1 MSEAESNPSS
11 SYVSGTYLKPDT
23 IEDREYQSQLVD
35 AALQQSTLVAL
46 PTGTGKTPVA
56 LRVADQRL
64 AEYGGTILML
74 APTQPL
80 VQQHA
85 EFFREM
91 LEIPDHEIKVF
102 TGDVRPDD
110 RADQWNGATSVVL
123 ATPQVIEN
131 DLVGNRYDLSDVS
144 YLVFDECHRA
154 TGDYSYNYIAER
166 YHGNS
171 EDTLVTGLSASPGSN
186 KEDILTVCKNLGI
199 TSVEVLTED
208 DESLKK
214 YLNDTEI
221 NYQRLDMPDEI
232 LDARDMIQD
241 VYQKRL
247 KRLKKGGVMQSAA
260 KDVSFKQLQ
269 SARGK
274 IQGLINNDD
283 SAGYELAS
291 VHAEAMKLYHA
302 LKIIESQGVEATE
315 SYFEEIE
322 SDANSSDGT
331 KAAKKLMSDSDI
343 QKARDLLASFDGVHP
358 KLTQVAI
365 EIGKVLREDGQVLIF
380 SEYRSTV
387 ENIVEFLDQNP
398 NVNPA
403 RFVGQK
409 DKSENDG
416 MSQDEQKE
424 TVQKFRD
431 GEYNVL
437 VATSV
442 AEEGLDIPAVDLV
455 LMFEPIPSGIRSI
468 QRRGRTGR
476 ERDGKVVVLMA
487 NDTRDEQKYWISQHR
502 EDSMKEDMNELK
514 DMENVLNE
522 ELRDEQAAL
531 TEFGERLDEDGDP
544 TVIVD
549 SRETQSS
556 ITKNL
561 DRMPDVQISLETI
574 DVGDYIM
581 SDRVAVERKTHQ
593 DFLDTLTGGDDR
605 DLFKQMGDL
614 TSSYSKA
621 MLVLEG
627 EEGVEGLY
635 TRSQVPRSAIEGA
648 LASIA
653 VDFGISV
660 LHTENE
666 DSTASLMATLAKRE
680 QTESDREVSAHGK
693 KQTDTKADQ
702 QEYLISS
709 IANVGPVL
717 AQNLLAHFG
726 SPRDVMTATVDELI
740 AVDKVGETTAKQI
753 REIIDDSYTPDE

>member
-1 MSEAESNPSS
+1 MSQTESTADM
-11 SYVSGTYLKPDT
+11 SYVSGTFLKPET
-23 IEDREYQSQLVD
+23 IEDREYQSKLVD
-35 AALQQSTLVAL
+35 AALGQSTLVAL

-56 LRVADQRL
+56 LRIADKRL
-64 AEYGGTILML
+64 ADIGGKVLML

-91 LEIPDHEIKVF
+91 LDIPDEEIKVF
-102 TGDVRPDD
+102 TGDVRPSD
-110 RADQWNGATSVVL
+110 RKAQWESGTSIVL

-131 DLVGNRYDLSDVS
+131 DLVGSRYDLEDVS

-154 TGDYSYNYIAER
+154 SGDYSYNYIAER
-166 YHGNS
+166 YHGNA
-171 EDTLVTGLSASPGSN
+171 ENTLVTGLSASPGSN
-186 KEDILTVCKNLGI
+186 KENILNVCKNLGI
-199 TSVEVLTED
+199 TAVEVLTED

-214 YLNDTEI
+214 YLNNTEI
-221 NYQRLDMPDEI
+221 KYQRLDMPDEI
-232 LDARDMIQD
+232 LDARDLIQD

-247 KRLKKGGVMQSAA
+247 KRLKNGGVMNSAA

-269 SARGK
+269 SARGN

-315 SYFEEIE
+315 SYFAEIDA
-322 SDANSSDGT
+322 DANDSDGT
-331 KAAKKLMSDSDI
+331 KAAKKLVSDPDI
-343 QKARDLLASFDGVHP
+343 QRARDMLASFDGVHP

-365 EIGKVLREDGQVLIF
+365 EIGETLRDGGQVLIF

-398 NVNPA
+398 DVNPA
-403 RFVGQK
+403 RFVGQQ
-409 DKSENDG
+409 DKADNDG
-416 MSQDEQKE
+416 MDQKEQKE
-424 TVQKFRD
+424 TVEKFRN

-455 LMFEPIPSGIRSI
+455 LMFEPIPSGIRAI

-476 ERDGKVVVLMA
+476 ETDGKVVVLMA
-487 NDTRDEQKYWISQHR
+487 NDTRDEQKYWISQNQ
-502 EDSMKEDMNELK
+502 EDNMKADMKALK
-514 DMENVLNE
+514 DMEESLND
-522 ELRDEQAAL
+522 ELREEQASL
-531 TEFGERLDEDGDP
+531 EEFGERFDEESDP
-544 TVIVD
+544 VVIVD

-561 DRMPDVQISLETI
+561 DRSPDVQVMLETI
-574 DVGDYIM
+574 EVGDYVM

-593 DFLDTLTGGDDR
+593 DFIDTLTGGDDR
-605 DLFKQMGDL
+605 DLFEQMGDL
-614 TSSYSKA
+614 ASNYGKA
-621 MLVLEG
+621 MLILEG
-627 EEGVEGLY
+627 EDGVEGLY
-635 TRSQVPRSAIEGA
+635 SRSQVPRKAIEGA

-653 VDFGISV
+653 VDFGVSV

-666 DSTASLMATLAKRE
+666 NSTASLMATLATRE
-680 QTESDREVSAHGK
+680 QTESNREVSAHGK

-717 AQNLLAHFG
+717 AKNLLSHFG
-726 SPRDVMTATVDELI
+726 SPRTVLTASVDEL
-740 AVDKVGETTAKQI
+740 VEVEKVGETTAEQI
-753 REIIDDSYTPDE
+753 RSIIDDSYSSS

>member
-1 MSEAESNPSS
+1 MSQVESTAET
-11 SYVSGTYLKPDT
+11 SYVSGKYLKANT
-23 IEDREYQSQLVD
+23 IEDREYQSALVD
-35 AALQQSTLVAL
+35 AALTQSTLVAL

-64 AEYGGTILML
+64 ADFGGKILML

-91 LEIPDHEIKVF
+91 LEIPDHEIKIF

-110 RADQWNGATSVVL
+110 RAEQWNGATSIVL

-131 DLVGNRYDLSDVS
+131 DLVGSRYDLNDVS

-154 TGDYSYNYIAER
+154 TGEYSYNYIAER
-166 YHGNS
+166 YHGNA
-171 EDTLVTGLSASPGSN
+171 ENPLVTGLSASPGSN
-186 KEDILTVCKNLGI
+186 KDDILTVCKNLGI

-214 YLNDTEI
+214 YLSDTDI
-221 NYQRLDMPDEI
+221 TYTRLDMPDEI
-232 LDARDMIQD
+232 LGARDIIQD

-247 KRLKKGGVMQSAA
+247 KRLKNGGVMKSAA

-274 IQGLINNDD
+274 IQGLINNND

-315 SYFEEIE
+315 SYFAEIE
-322 SDANSSDGT
+322 ADANSSDGT
-331 KAAKKLMSDSDI
+331 KAAKKLIADADI
-343 QKARDLLASFDGVHP
+343 QKARTMLSDFTGVHP

-365 EIGKVLREDGQVLIF
+365 EVGDTLRDNGQVLIF

-387 ENIVEFLDQNP
+387 ENIVEFLDRNDD
-398 NVNPA
+398 VNPA

-409 DKSENDG
+409 DKSDNPG
-416 MSQDEQKE
+416 MSQEEQKE
-424 TVQKFRD
+424 TIQKFRD

-455 LMFEPIPSGIRSI
+455 LMFEPIPSGIRAI

-476 ERDGKVVVLMA
+476 ESDGRVVVLMA

-514 DMENVLNE
+514 DMEETLNQ

-531 TEFGERLDEDGDP
+531 TEFGERLDADDDP
-544 TVIVD
+544 VVIVD

-556 ITKNL
+556 ITKTL
-561 DRMPDVQISLETI
+561 DRMPDVQIMLETI
-574 DVGDYIM
+574 DVGDYVM

-605 DLFKQMGDL
+605 DLFDQMGDL
-614 TSSYSKA
+614 TSNYSKS
-621 MLVLEG
+621 MLILEG
-627 EEGVEGLY
+627 EDGVEGLY
-635 TRSQVPRSAIEGA
+635 SRSQVPRNAIEGA
-648 LASIA
+648 LASVA
-653 VDFGISV
+653 VDFGVSV

-709 IANVGPVL
+709 IGNVGPVL
-717 AQNLLAHFG
+717 AQNLLMHFG
-726 SPRDVMTATVDELI
+726 SPRAVLTASIDEL
-740 AVDKVGETTAKQI
+740 VDVEKVGETTAKQI
-753 REIIDDSYTPDE
+753 REVIDDSYSPD